1 MPCLAQ
7 TVRESTDLR
16 RFAQIRT
23 SESAGIRV
31 SYPLLKKKI
40 IRSPKNGGA
49 PMQSIADELIKE
61 GIEKGFE
68 KGIEQTQL
76 QIVEKMILNG
86 ISNQDIR
93 KITGVSMSRIEQI
106 RKKSRK

>member
-1 MPCLAQ
+1 MEAP
-7 TVRESTDLR
+7 SP
-16 RFAQIRT
+16 
-23 SESAGIRV
+23 
-31 SYPLLKKKI
+31 YPV
-40 IRSPKNGGA
+40 
-49 PMQSIADELIKE
+49 
-61 GIEKGFE
+61 IE
-68 KGIEQTQL
+68 TQL

>member
-1 MPCLAQ
+1 
-7 TVRESTDLR
+7 
-16 RFAQIRT
+16 
-23 SESAGIRV
+23 
-31 SYPLLKKKI
+31 
-40 IRSPKNGGA
+40 
-49 PMQSIADELIKE
+49 MQSIADELIKE

-68 KGIEQTQL
+68 KGLEQTQL

>member
-1 MPCLAQ
+1 
-7 TVRESTDLR
+7 
-16 RFAQIRT
+16 
-23 SESAGIRV
+23 
-31 SYPLLKKKI
+31 
-40 IRSPKNGGA
+40 
-49 PMQSIADELIKE
+49 MQSIADELIKE